1 MTEEADEAVES
12 AKSEVNSHPLKMEI
26 EIEEEIKEDRDLVRR
41 TRVTMFWSWKAMQ
54 NTCQY
59 GVEACFEDIKEYLKL
74 EAKKLQPLFCRPK
87 SRGLIVLGGIEI
99 G

>member
-54 NTCQY
+54 NTC
-59 GVEACFEDIKEYLKL
+59 
-74 EAKKLQPLFCRPK
+74 
-87 SRGLIVLGGIEI
+87 
-99 G
+99 